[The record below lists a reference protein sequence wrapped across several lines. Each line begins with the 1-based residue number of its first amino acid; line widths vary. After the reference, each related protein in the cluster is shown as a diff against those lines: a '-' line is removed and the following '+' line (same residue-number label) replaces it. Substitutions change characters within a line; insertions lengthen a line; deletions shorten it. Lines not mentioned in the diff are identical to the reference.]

1 MLTAKANMKVIS
13 SLNPAYT
20 NMRILLSDVNVKQMN
35 GCQFYTASQHTTVWH
50 LTCGQHKIIYMY
62 IQIYMYI
69 L

>member
-35 GCQFYTASQHTTVWH
+35 GCQFYTASQHTTV
-50 LTCGQHKIIYMY
+50 
-62 IQIYMYI
+62 
-69 L
+69 